1 MSTNIVIDVEMC
13 GVQIRTQNYNRRH
26 EIVQIGAVMMND
38 EFEFVDRFSTFV
50 KPDYGKIDY
59 FISSLTGIADRD
71 VRQAPKLSEAL
82 RSMMSWF
89 CDGDVRFYA
98 WSNTDYNQIRGE
110 ILSKNLDEDAF
121 SLFLDKENWVDY
133 QKTVSDRFDIGR
145 SLALSDALDMAELE
159 VDGRL
164 HDGLA
169 DAVNTARIIRKLEK
183 NPDYRGTLEKFRENE
198 KKSEPLTTSLGSLL
212 KGIVLNTTA

>member
-38 EFEFVDRFSTFV
+38 EFQFVDRFSTFV

-89 CDGDVRFYA
+89 GDGDVRFYA

-164 HDGLA
+164 HDGLG

-183 NPDYRGTLEKFRENE
+183 NPDYRGTMEKIRENE